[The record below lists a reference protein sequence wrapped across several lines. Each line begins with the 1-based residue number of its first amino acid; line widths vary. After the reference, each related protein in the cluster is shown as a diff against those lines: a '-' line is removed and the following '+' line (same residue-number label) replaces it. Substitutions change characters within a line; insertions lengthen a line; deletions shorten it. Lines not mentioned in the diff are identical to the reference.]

1 MGNCFSINHHNLLDF
16 HDIEYCSKLC
26 VENWNTLVIEL
37 FLLAGVHKSHI
48 NQPFIKDV
56 YNFYHK
62 HLPYHTHNHI
72 YEVLQL
78 GVCLLLHNKVTLS
91 GITSLER
98 STFCIALLC
107 HDIDHHGYTNNEI
120 EDREQYLEENTYS
133 DDDAS
138 SIASS
143 HSSHNERHHI
153 SITQHL
159 LKKHN
164 ISYDKALLIRLILF
178 TDLAMH
184 HKFIEMNTR
193 YYHRNKLE
201 KHTILILLM
210 KLADIG
216 HILRPWN
223 IHLHNVIKINNE
235 RKQPLLMNDI
245 PQDTIWFNNHYV
257 LPLIYKVKEVNIGL
271 YYKLHKLYHDNV
283 NKWYIISQ
291 FINMTCINKNEY
303 TSS

>member
-1 MGNCFSINHHNLLDF
+1 MGNCLSINHHNLLDF

-26 VENWNTLVIEL
+26 IENWNTLVIEL

-56 YNFYHK
+56 YNFYHE
-62 HLPYHTHNHI
+62 HLSYHTHNHI

-91 GITSLER
+91 GITLLER

-107 HDIDHHGYTNNEI
+107 HDIDHYGYTNNEI
-120 EDREQYLEENTYS
+120 EQNKLYLAEEKKYS

-143 HSSHNERHHI
+143 NSSHNERHHI

-164 ISYDKALLIRLILF
+164 IPYDKSLLIRLILF

-184 HKFIEMNTR
+184 HKFIEMNTK

-245 PQDTIWFNNHYV
+245 PQDTIWFNNHFV
-257 LPLIYKVKEVNIGL
+257 LPLICELKIINISL
-271 YYKLHKLYHDNV
+271 YYKLYKLYHENLFR
-283 NKWYIISQ
+283 WYTIYQ
-291 FINMTCINKNEY
+291 FIENI
-303 TSS
+303 